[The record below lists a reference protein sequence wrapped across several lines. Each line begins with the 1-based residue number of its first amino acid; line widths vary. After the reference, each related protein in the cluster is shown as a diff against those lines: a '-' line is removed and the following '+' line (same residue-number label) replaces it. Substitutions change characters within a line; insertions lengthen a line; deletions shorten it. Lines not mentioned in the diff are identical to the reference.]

1 MSKYFEDM
9 RIGEQA
15 FLGGHTF
22 TSEEII
28 AFARRYDPQRFHIDA
43 EDAADSF
50 YGGLIASGWH
60 SASVCMRLWVSHI
73 QAQQKTAA
81 LAPGE
86 RQPRLGPSP
95 GIKALRW
102 HLPVRAGDT
111 ISYSTRVTEKTELRS
126 RPQWGLVLSRFTGVN
141 QHGLQAI
148 SYSGQVFVERRGGG
162 QRG

>member
-1 MSKYFEDM
+1 MSKFFEDV

-15 FLGGHTF
+15 FLGSHTF
-22 TSEEII
+22 TPDEII
-28 AFARRYDPQRFHIDA
+28 AFARRYDPQPFHIDA
-43 EDAADSF
+43 EVAATSF

-60 SASVCMRLWVSHI
+60 SASICMRLWIGYI
-73 QAQQKTAA
+73 QDQDKIAA
-81 LAPGE
+81 LPPGE
-86 RQPRLGPSP
+86 RLPRLGPSP
-95 GIKALRW
+95 GIESLRW

-111 ISYSTRVTEKTELRS
+111 ISFSTRVARKTELRS

-141 QHGLQAI
+141 QHGKDAI